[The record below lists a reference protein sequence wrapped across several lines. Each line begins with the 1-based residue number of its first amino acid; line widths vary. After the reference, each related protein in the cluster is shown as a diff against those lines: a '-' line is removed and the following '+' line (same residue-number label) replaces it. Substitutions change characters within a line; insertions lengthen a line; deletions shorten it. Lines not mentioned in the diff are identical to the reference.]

1 VIEGHDRREAAVTSY
16 ALTHDIAVF
25 ADRVD
30 AGRQLGARLR
40 ERQWESPVVLGLPRG
55 GVVVAA
61 EVARA
66 LGAPLDVVVV
76 RKIGAPGRPELGLGA
91 VADGDEPLAL
101 VNDGLIASLQVS
113 GEHLRDETARQLME
127 VRRRQSLLRQG
138 RRAIDLHDRTAIVV
152 DDGIATGGSMRA
164 ALRMVRRSSPRTLVL
179 AVPVAPPETMAE
191 LARDAD
197 EIVCLVTP
205 PDFVAVGR
213 FYWDFRQTTDDEVI
227 ALLAEQS

>member
-1 VIEGHDRREAAVTSY
+1 MSY
-16 ALTHDIAVF
+16 ALTHDIALF

-30 AGRQLGARLR
+30 AGRQLGMELR
-40 ERQWESPVVLGLPRG
+40 RRRWESPVVLGLPRG

-66 LGAPLDVVVV
+66 LAAPLDVVVV

-101 VNDGLIASLQVS
+101 VNDELIASLRVP
-113 GEHLRDETARQLME
+113 GEHLRQETARQLME
-127 VRRRQSLLRQG
+127 VRRRQSLLRNG
-138 RRAIDLHDRTAIVV
+138 RPAIVLHDRTAIVV

-164 ALRMVRRSSPRTLVL
+164 ALRMVRRASPRKVVL
-179 AVPVAPPETMAE
+179 AVPVAPPETLAE
-191 LARDAD
+191 LAPDAD

-227 ALLAEQS
+227 ALLAERS

>member
-1 VIEGHDRREAAVTSY
+1 VIEGHDRREATVTSY

-25 ADRVD
+25 ADRAD
-30 AGRQLGARLR
+30 AGRQLGAHLR
-40 ERQWESPVVLGLPRG
+40 ERRWDSPVVLGLPRG

-66 LGAPLDVVVV
+66 LRATLDVVVV

-101 VNDGLIASLQVS
+101 VNDDLIASLQVS

-138 RRAIDLHDRTAIVV
+138 RRAIDLRDRTAIVV

-164 ALRMVRRSSPRTLVL
+164 ALRMVRRASPQKIVL
-179 AVPVAPPETMAE
+179 AVPVAPPETLAE
-191 LARDAD
+191 LAPDAD
-197 EIVCLVTP
+197 ELMCLVTP
-205 PDFVAVGR
+205 PDFVTVGR
-213 FYWDFRQTTDDEVI
+213 FYWDFRQTTDDEVM
-227 ALLAEQS
+227 ALLTER

>member
-1 VIEGHDRREAAVTSY
+1 MSY
-16 ALTHDIAVF
+16 ALTHDIALF

-30 AGRQLGARLR
+30 AGRQLGMELR
-40 ERQWESPVVLGLPRG
+40 RRRWESPVVLGLPRG

-66 LGAPLDVVVV
+66 LAAPLDVVVV

-101 VNDGLIASLQVS
+101 VNDELIASLRVP
-113 GEHLRDETARQLME
+113 GEYLRQETARQLME
-127 VRRRQSLLRQG
+127 VRRRQSLLRNG
-138 RRAIDLHDRTAIVV
+138 RPAIALHDRTAIVV

-164 ALRMVRRSSPRTLVL
+164 ALRMVRRAAPSRIVM
-179 AVPVAPPETMAE
+179 AVPVAPPETLTE
-191 LARDAD
+191 LAPDAD

-227 ALLAEQS
+227 ALLAERSS